1 VVDFDESGA
10 PAENPTTKSVTGVTV
25 LCDVMSFKISDLHH
39 DFP

>member
-10 PAENPTTKSVTGVTV
+10 PAENPTKSVTGVTV